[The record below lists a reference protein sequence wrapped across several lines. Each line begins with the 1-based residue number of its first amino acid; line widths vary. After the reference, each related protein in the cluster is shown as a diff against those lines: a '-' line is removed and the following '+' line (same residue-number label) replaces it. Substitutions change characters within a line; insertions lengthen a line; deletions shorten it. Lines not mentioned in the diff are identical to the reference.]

1 VEFANQLKIL
11 RVQLRC
17 TQKELAEKL
26 GVSPGAIHKYENNQM
41 QPTLRTVAKIE
52 NYINENK
59 LKMNDSHIK
68 KENEIMENLVITAQA
83 RTLELLE
90 DKIKYLEKQLENKN
104 SKYAKPAYHFKME
117 SKYIAKTDEWLDTD
131 IFGDFSMTGFTYDE
145 MVPLMNEENDK
156 DSWLKRYHPDS
167 QRRLN
172 RQTLK
177 GVRTDYHHLTW
188 EHMMWKAKNGQYKC
202 YNIDLFYNRKKQK
215 VTSLFYWVNGDK
227 A

>member
-1 VEFANQLKIL
+1 MEFANQLKIL

-26 GVSPGAIHKYENNQM
+26 GISPGAIHKYENNQM

-131 IFGDFSMTGFTYDE
+131 IFGDFSMTG
-145 MVPLMNEENDK
+145 L
-156 DSWLKRYHPDS
+156 
-167 QRRLN
+167 
-172 RQTLK
+172 
-177 GVRTDYHHLTW
+177 
-188 EHMMWKAKNGQYKC
+188 HMMKWF
-202 YNIDLFYNRKKQK
+202 L
-215 VTSLFYWVNGDK
+215 
-227 A
+227 